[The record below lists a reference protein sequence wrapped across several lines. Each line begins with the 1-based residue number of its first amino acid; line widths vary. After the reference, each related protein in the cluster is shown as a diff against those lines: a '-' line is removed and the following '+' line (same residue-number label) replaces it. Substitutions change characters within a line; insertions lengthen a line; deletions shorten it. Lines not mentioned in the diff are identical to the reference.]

1 MKYALVTLLAIGS
14 TLVAGPAHA
23 NSPADSSRPAAVS
36 DTAWWPWLLPW
47 PNKPRCPERAPAGS
61 TYVGYVQ
68 PPFGLAYDL
77 YKSQGTDGST
87 IYHQVY
93 CPR

>member
-1 MKYALVTLLAIGS
+1 MKHVVIVLLTLGS

-23 NSPADSSRPAAVS
+23 ATSVGVSRPAAESVE
-36 DTAWWPWLLPW
+36 WPGFP
-47 PNKPRCPERAPAGS
+47 PSKPRCPERAPAGA
-61 TYVGYVQ
+61 TFVRVVQ

-77 YKSQGTDGST
+77 YASQGADGST
-87 IYHQVY
+87 IYHQVH